1 MNLKLFIIE
10 LFQASSFAAV
20 ITFLFAILSY
30 ERTIHAIEMA
40 SVAFIFGGVPFML
53 AKRFLVSFL
62 KEIKQ

>member
-1 MNLKLFIIE
+1 MNFKLFIIE
-10 LFQASSFAAV
+10 LFQASSFLAV

-30 ERTIHAIEMA
+30 ETYKHALDMT
-40 SVAFIFGGVPFML
+40 SFAFVFGGVPIML